1 MNKDGMIDMANPDE
15 IPAIH
20 GKTGRNTENCMF
32 SSDGRSIIARS
43 SVDASGN
50 KASDLLIWTLS
61 DGQFSN
67 DAERFGLGDLDD
79 YQASNSKGVDISPDG
94 TQVYAIG
101 AKKLVFWDRDYDTK
115 TKRWML
121 ENKQEITVD
130 ELICDVKVT
139 PGKYCCKHVFVA
151 LLHSIVCLLIT
162 VF

>member
-1 MNKDGMIDMANPDE
+1 MKSETAADSTNINSILIFDLEKETDMNKDGMIDMANPDE

-20 GKTGRNTENCMF
+20 GKTRNTENCMF

-50 KASDLLIWTLS
+50 KANDLLIWTLPLS
-61 DGQFSN
+61 DGQAN
-67 DAERFGLGDLDD
+67 AERFGLGDLDD

-115 TKRWML
+115 TKRWLL
-121 ENKQEITVD
+121 ENKQET
-130 ELICDVKVT
+130 
-139 PGKYCCKHVFVA
+139 
-151 LLHSIVCLLIT
+151 IVECLA
-162 VF
+162 